1 MTDTIV
7 ANTIDLLAFLLEMFV
22 KIWGGAVL
30 IALIFNQP

>member
-7 ANTIDLLAFLLEMFV
+7 ANTIELLAFLLEMFV

-30 IALIFNQP
+30 IGVVLGG